1 MCDVI
6 DEQDELEMIE
16 REMPVPFRMEPDM
29 DSFVGIMKTFC
40 PARFVSG
47 DVVYHYTKS
56 NVFEELMKEDGDI
69 LCSRYTDLNDDGEWN
84 LGVDYVSKFIS
95 NHNNSGP
102 GSDPNG
108 GVGVVEVRQAKLGM
122 DY

>member
-6 DEQDELEMIE
+6 DERDELEMME

-40 PARFVSG
+40 PARFISG

-69 LCSRYTDLNDDGEWN
+69 LCSRYTDLNDAGEWD
-84 LGVDYVSKFIS
+84 LGIDYISEYIS
-95 NHNNSGP
+95 NHNRVEIRALT
-102 GSDPNG
+102 NG
-108 GVGVVEVRQAKLGM
+108 GNSLNLDIKRAGT
-122 DY
+122 Y

>member
-6 DEQDELEMIE
+6 DERDELEMME

-40 PARFVSG
+40 PARFISG

-56 NVFEELMKEDGDI
+56 NVFEELMKEDGDK
-69 LCSRYTDLNDDGEWN
+69 RFWRNE
-84 LGVDYVSKFIS
+84 
-95 NHNNSGP
+95 
-102 GSDPNG
+102 
-108 GVGVVEVRQAKLGM
+108 QAFQTRKTRHCNI
-122 DY
+122 Y

>member
-6 DEQDELEMIE
+6 DERDELEMME

-40 PARFVSG
+40 PARFISG

-69 LCSRYTDLNDDGEWN
+69 ST
-84 LGVDYVSKFIS
+84 S
-95 NHNNSGP
+95 
-102 GSDPNG
+102 
-108 GVGVVEVRQAKLGM
+108 
-122 DY
+122 